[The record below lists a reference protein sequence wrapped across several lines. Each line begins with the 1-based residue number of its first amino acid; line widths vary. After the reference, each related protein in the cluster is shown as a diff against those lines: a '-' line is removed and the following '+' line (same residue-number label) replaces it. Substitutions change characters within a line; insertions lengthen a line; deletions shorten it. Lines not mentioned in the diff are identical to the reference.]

1 MRWASRKAA
10 GEHRTFV
17 VQIEELAP
25 WPALHGPLV
34 VEYQRGSK
42 KRGHSRAAESEDIGT
57 GVTRYEW
64 GSSSSDRF
72 VVPSTLFAGKDGGLE
87 QKLLNLY
94 VCQVD
99 EKGKPGNM
107 VGGVV
112 LDLAQLVGLPDEGE
126 GVVRQGFPVECAL
139 SIMEMAGGR
148 PELVIG
154 LSQTKA
160 GAGAPAPR
168 APSVASEGLPS
179 RLSTE
184 VPSSERRMDA
194 QEGSVATVMSPT
206 RVEVAERG
214 FKGDAGALMGG
225 EGLQVDEDGFI
236 VDDDGDGD
244 GDDDGVEDVGSEKDE
259 EIEDDEREPEPE
271 PEPDPEPVAPSPTAT
286 TKNLAE
292 EFRRASLDDENDGC
306 ENGDAGAEHEEEV
319 ERDEGTLD
327 KEESVVPPLPAPD
340 LTPFQTSKQKPRHER
355 RFSRDVNTSFG
366 SMRECGSAGGHQ
378 RRLGSPTFGSP
389 RVGDPN
395 DSPSVASC
403 GSAMKQ
409 AGASDDADVKTQY
422 RRELEVLAALEAAV
436 WGAGFRRRADGNGN
450 NPQLTS
456 ARRLARTVI
465 ALGEVDGAAFAVR
478 AVRTVKVACSSS
490 LGDVKRLVLWWSA
503 LVTLRVRFF
512 TLAEEE
518 IFGWLKSVSPTIAE
532 AEAELYAQIF
542 DSVWDTH
549 VGPVLRLDDEPSDGN
564 SAAAIDVRITS
575 GIDAALDALDALSDT
590 GVSILKTLNRLV
602 LEDLAVKIDVA
613 LLKRHL
619 ASTAAVDS
627 TTGLEIKVM
636 VSNLTHYFTSRGAYA
651 ESTPGSTANATAN
664 ATAVLLPRMDSLS
677 NVLVSHKAGLADPE
691 VRKAIAPRISL
702 TTILAILS
710 RYTMEPEEGGR
721 EEFQK
726 LLATLKTKA
735 STTVDLNATY
745 EVLDEIE
752 YAPPAERTLSE
763 QGIVQRLRLEMGE
776 DSEDEIDDVLG
787 DDRKGLLME
796 LWGI

>member
-42 KRGHSRAAESEDIGT
+42 KRGHSSAAESEDIGT

-72 VVPSTLFAGKDGGLE
+72 VIPSTLFAGKDGGLE

-154 LSQTKA
+154 LSQTGA

-184 VPSSERRMDA
+184 VPSSEQRMDA

-214 FKGDAGALMGG
+214 FKGDVVALVGG

-236 VDDDGDGD
+236 VDDYDY
-244 GDDDGVEDVGSEKDE
+244 DDDVEDFDSEIDE
-259 EIEDDEREPEPE
+259 EIEGDEREPDPD
-271 PEPDPEPVAPSPTAT
+271 PDPEPIAPSPTAT

-306 ENGDAGAEHEEEV
+306 ENGDACAEHEEE
-319 ERDEGTLD
+319 RDEGILEQ
-327 KEESVVPPLPAPD
+327 EESVVPPLPAPD

-366 SMRECGSAGGHQ
+366 SSMRECGSTGAGN
-378 RRLGSPTFGSP
+378 RDRLGSPTFGSP
-389 RVGDPN
+389 RVGGAT

-409 AGASDDADVKTQY
+409 AGASDDAEVKTQY

-465 ALGEVDGAAFAVR
+465 ALGEIDGAAFAVR
-478 AVRTVKVACSSS
+478 AVRTIKVACSSS

-532 AEAELYAQIF
+532 AESELYAQIF

-549 VGPVLRLDDEPSDGN
+549 VGPALRLDDEPSDGN

-575 GIDAALDALDALSDT
+575 GLDAALDALDALSDT

-619 ASTAAVDS
+619 ASTAPVDS

-636 VSNLTHYFTSRGAYA
+636 VSQLTHYFTSRGACA
-651 ESTPGSTANATAN
+651 ESTPGSTATATAN
-664 ATAVLLPRMDSLS
+664 ASAVLLPRMDSLS

-702 TTILAILS
+702 NTILAILS

-721 EEFQK
+721 EEFHK

-745 EVLDEIE
+745 EVLDEVE
-752 YAPPAERTLSE
+752 YAPPSERTLSE

-787 DDRKGLLME
+787 EQRKGLLME